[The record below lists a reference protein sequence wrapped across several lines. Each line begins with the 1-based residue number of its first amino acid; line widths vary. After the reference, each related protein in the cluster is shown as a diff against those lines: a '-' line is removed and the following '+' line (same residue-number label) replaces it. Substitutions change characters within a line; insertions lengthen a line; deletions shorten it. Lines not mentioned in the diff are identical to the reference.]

1 MNKILKK
8 LIGKIVTIE
17 CNKEDPRNSPI
28 YLIADNIKI
37 KVNME
42 GQGLKIEK
50 PEDNSLFCE
59 SVRLTE
65 VADTDGVEML
75 DLVLYDENADKII
88 AMSAFGYSENSIESS
103 EE

>member
-17 CNKEDPRNSPI
+17 CNKEDPTNNPI
-28 YLIADNIKI
+28 YLIAENIKLKI
-37 KVNME
+37 KME

-50 PEDNSLFCE
+50 PEDSYLFCE

-65 VADTDGVEML
+65 VADADGFEML
-75 DLVLYDENADKII
+75 DLVLYDEDSDKII
-88 AMSAFGYSENSIESS
+88 ILSAFGYSENSIESS